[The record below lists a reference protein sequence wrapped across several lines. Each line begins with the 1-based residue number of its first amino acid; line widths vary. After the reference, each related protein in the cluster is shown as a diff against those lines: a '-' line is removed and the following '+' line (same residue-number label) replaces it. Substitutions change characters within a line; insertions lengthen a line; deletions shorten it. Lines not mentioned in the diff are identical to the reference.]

1 MGGGCGYVQD
11 SETHEDGYR
20 RGLLTVPRWGARA
33 ALLMPP
39 SVPPPRAGAPVERL
53 RGSMHRCGKNTL
65 AVVKVD
71 GLSKVFA
78 WPHRVCARPIS
89 AIARRRRRG
98 PGGGVGGD
106 LFFERLEIGGSRVG
120 CG

>member
-1 MGGGCGYVQD
+1 MSSRIRKAGKMVTAAAC
-11 SETHEDGYR
+11 SPFRDGA
-20 RGLLTVPRWGARA
+20 PAR
-33 ALLMPP
+33 ALLMAP
-39 SVPPPRAGAPVERL
+39 SVPPPRAAAPVERVE
-53 RGSMHRCGKNTL
+53 GSIRRCGYNSL

-71 GLSKVFA
+71 GLPQVFA
-78 WPHRVCARPIS
+78 RPHRVCARPIS